1 MKLLTSCV
9 LHSRKILLLPIL
21 PILQSRSCLGRV
33 QPPILISALCGKGIY
48 FPIGSRFNT
57 FHMIHFLLWVL
68 SIPLV
73 GAHWFVHWGLDWKAV
88 EYYTCPPSHMTEDFL
103 LLWNVRTDWRLLD
116 MGATLPWQQMRATN
130 IRATGN
136 EIDHRIAYKEAKCTL
151 SFCWHCLTLRGT
163 IQPSTKHWVSVTTFE
178 Q

>member
-1 MKLLTSCV
+1 MKLLTSCL

-48 FPIGSRFNT
+48 FPIESRFNT

-88 EYYTCPPSHMTEDFL
+88 EYYTCPSSHMAEDFL
-103 LLWNVRTDWRLLD
+103 LLWNIRTDWRLLD

-136 EIDHRIAYKEAKCTL
+136 EIDHRIAYKEAKCTF
-151 SFCWHCLTLRGT
+151 SCWWHCLTLEGEF
-163 IQPSTKHWVSVTTFE
+163 STFN
-178 Q
+178 